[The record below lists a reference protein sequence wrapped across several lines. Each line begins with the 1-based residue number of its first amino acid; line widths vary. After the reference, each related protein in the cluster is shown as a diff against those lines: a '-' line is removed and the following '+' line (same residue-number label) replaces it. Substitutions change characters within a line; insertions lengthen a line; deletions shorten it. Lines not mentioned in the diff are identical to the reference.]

1 MATLAAVVVTAL
13 MMWFLDRFSP
23 YSARN
28 NRQKY
33 GPNARIFTLKES
45 FWYAVTQITPEGKIY
60 KLNIFTFLTF
70 PLKIVVEYTLIKYDE
85 FIQLSGGGETPKS
98 VSGKVLVAAYWLFVV
113 LMVSTFTSNLAA
125 FLTVERMQATG
136 EGGVK
141 NLDMLADQSR
151 IGYTLLKH
159 SGVHEYFK
167 NMAGAEDELY
177 G

>member
-70 PLKIVVEYTLIKYDE
+70 PLKMLVVEYTLIKYD
-85 FIQLSGGGETPKS
+85 
-98 VSGKVLVAAYWLFVV
+98 
-113 LMVSTFTSNLAA
+113 
-125 FLTVERMQATG
+125 
-136 EGGVK
+136 
-141 NLDMLADQSR
+141 
-151 IGYTLLKH
+151 
-159 SGVHEYFK
+159 
-167 NMAGAEDELY
+167 
-177 G
+177 